1 MIYIS
6 NKKTRDSAEQSSK
19 SSNDVLEKISVVESK
34 TQDKQR
40 LVEVI
45 SSQRV
50 EWINNVRTLFAEFNT
65 NSYIFTSS
73 VRQSEV
79 QKIKPSSEVNSIIPN
94 LIFNVEMLELYF
106 NPAEVVSQKLIKAC
120 TDIINELSNAT
131 IKMTS
136 PYEGAIWPAL
146 ERNYNINRLNIL
158 YYQQVILKSEWKRV
172 KIETDTG
179 KQLSKKQM
187 LKIFKEVAEALNA
200 DKYKLHLKEELE
212 KNLEKIELEERY
224 MGESTE
230 INNSTQS
237 EFISDLVLHIS
248 KDDKKLKKFID
259 ENLFPLNSKGKGDIT
274 INNNI
279 NALKTMDP
287 NQQLLVKGRAKHFE
301 ETNDP
306 SKYFPALIA
315 MIAILLPVYALIN
328 QLTVDKTL
336 SQTIIIFFNIFL
348 FLGTLLYVA
357 RLYFNSVRMRSSAVY
372 FNSLVTNIK
381 YDNEK

>member
-212 KNLEKIELEERY
+212 KI
-224 MGESTE
+224 
-230 INNSTQS
+230 
-237 EFISDLVLHIS
+237 
-248 KDDKKLKKFID
+248 
-259 ENLFPLNSKGKGDIT
+259 
-274 INNNI
+274 
-279 NALKTMDP
+279 
-287 NQQLLVKGRAKHFE
+287 
-301 ETNDP
+301 
-306 SKYFPALIA
+306 
-315 MIAILLPVYALIN
+315 
-328 QLTVDKTL
+328 
-336 SQTIIIFFNIFL
+336 
-348 FLGTLLYVA
+348 
-357 RLYFNSVRMRSSAVY
+357 
-372 FNSLVTNIK
+372 
-381 YDNEK
+381 